1 MFRTLASLFTTVGG
15 YLPPLEN
22 GPDTMF
28 ATHPIQL
35 SRWLEEIWARG
46 GIATWP
52 SGPLP
57 SQAVPLG
64 DRDIRRRLQLPDGL
78 RDATLQSGLTP
89 ASIPAAANAGD
100 PAIFIP
106 SAPGSPTLGFAAGFT
121 LPWDHLIYAYLVES
135 TGIVEI
141 LGEVVRRYAVGE
153 TLYAP
158 SVQTLAW
165 ARATEELFFRDPPL
179 FNIGGLTSQLRPNA
193 RFNRWNA
200 YWRMF
205 GWDLPQAITYGAD
218 GQRWKQDAGATA
230 NTRFLELW
238 TELLGQVWLGIENEN
253 NTSGANPTD
262 VNYIAYLCRT
272 LGEMLRLRRSGGML
286 AREEYA
292 YVTML
297 SWFHLTVEFNTHVVR
312 DLHAIAGDPGNP
324 ADRLAAIASLVGIT
338 PPRQAR
344 EMFEL
349 ADLLSPILWFIE
361 LGQFDDPTNARALFT
376 LTGVTNT
383 VIARDMGRVIDM
395 WQSATGQG
403 VKDLAIRVRQSP
415 TAALPARPT
424 PQPTRLPSAAL
435 PVSAGQAGLRNGSGP
450 GARR

>member
-1 MFRTLASLFTTVGG
+1 MFRTLASLFF
-15 YLPPLEN
+15 PPPSPPAPPPPA
-22 GPDTMF
+22 GADTLF

-35 SRWLEEIWARG
+35 SRWLEEIWHNG
-46 GIATWP
+46 GITNW
-52 SGPLP
+52 PLP
-57 SQAVPLG
+57 TPTGIRVPLG
-64 DRDIRRRLQLPDGL
+64 DPNVVRRLELPGGL
-78 RDATLQSGLTP
+78 LAGTLESGLHPPGTGTP
-89 ASIPAAANAGD
+89 GD
-100 PAIFIP
+100 PAIF
-106 SAPGSPTLGFAAGFT
+106 APNNPPASPTLGISSA

-153 TLYAP
+153 TLDAP

-165 ARATEELFFRDPPL
+165 ARTTEELFFRDPPL
-179 FNIGGLTSQLRPNA
+179 FHIGGLTSQLRPNA

-205 GWDLPQAITYGAD
+205 GWDLPQAITDSPD
-218 GQRWKQDAGATA
+218 GQRWKQDAGGTA

-253 NTSGANPTD
+253 NQVGANPTD
-262 VNYIAYLCRT
+262 TNYIAYLCQT
-272 LGEMLRLRRSGGML
+272 LGEMLRLRRRGGML
-286 AREEYA
+286 AREEFA

-297 SWFHLTVEFNTHVVR
+297 SWFHLTVEFDTAVVR
-312 DLHAIAGDPGNP
+312 DLRATAGPTGNP
-324 ADRLAAIASLVGIT
+324 ADRLAAIASRVGIT
-338 PPRQAR
+338 SPRPAR
-344 EMFEL
+344 EMYEL
-349 ADLLSPILWFIE
+349 ADLLSPLLWFIE
-361 LGQFDDPTNARALFT
+361 LDQFSTPASAQLLFR
-376 LTGVTNT
+376 LTGVANP
-383 VIARDMGRVIDM
+383 VIAQDMGRIIDL

-415 TAALPARPT
+415 TAGLPTRPT

-450 GARR
+450 ATRR